1 MIRIAELE
9 FDDYNEAELAVHR
22 ITPNEV
28 MQMLR
33 NRFTVR
39 RNRRNRAGN
48 RQLIGETDGGRVLT
62 VILAPTDLPDRWR
75 PVTGWDSSLE
85 ERRQLGA

>member
-1 MIRIAELE
+1 LIRIAELE
-9 FDDYNEAELAVHR
+9 FDEYNEAELAAHQ
-22 ITPNEV
+22 ITAHEV
-28 MQMLR
+28 MQILR

-39 RNRRNRAGN
+39 RNRRNRSGD

-62 VILAPTDLPDRWR
+62 IVLASTTEPDRWR
-75 PVTGWDSSLE
+75 PVTGWDSSPQ